1 MQDRNRPRRGAT
13 SGQNGTVTSGP
24 TGRSGRSG
32 PGADSRGPDGPGVP
46 GPRSRRAGRQ
56 SSGSG
61 TGGSRR
67 AAGPGRGRRP
77 KARMTRRGRILAWT
91 GGVLGVL
98 LLITAG
104 VGGWIYFKL
113 DGNIHG
119 ADVGSR
125 LGGDRPANLS
135 PGSKNILVV
144 GSDSRAG
151 ANAKYGKNLDTM
163 QSDTLMVLHIAANRE
178 WATAVSFPRD
188 SWVSIPACDSGKGHT
203 SKPHHF
209 KINEAFT
216 IGGESGDVA
225 NAAACTI
232 KTVEKNTGLRIDHFV
247 SVDFQGFKGMVNAL
261 GGIKVCPKTAIH
273 DKKAHLDMEAGCQ
286 EVSDEK
292 ALGYVRTRYSVGD
305 GSDLGRIGRQQEFMK
320 ALGEKAQSKLTS
332 PGALYDFLDSATKSL
347 TTDEELAGVKPLSEL
362 ASTVKDIPS
371 NRLTFLTVPNYPR
384 EADVPTDKANVIW
397 QYPQAGDL
405 FSDLAHDKEVSKDK
419 LASEAKKLVTARSVK
434 VRVLNGT
441 GTPGYAAGA
450 AADLRKMGFSVV
462 STGNAAPGAKETA
475 ITYPASMEAQAKV
488 LSARLAGVKTEKS
501 ADTAAAATDVVT
513 LTVGEGFTTTG

>member
-1 MQDRNRPRRGAT
+1 
-13 SGQNGTVTSGP
+13 
-24 TGRSGRSG
+24 
-32 PGADSRGPDGPGVP
+32 
-46 GPRSRRAGRQ
+46 
-56 SSGSG
+56 
-61 TGGSRR
+61 
-67 AAGPGRGRRP
+67 
-77 KARMTRRGRILAWT
+77 MTRRGRIVAWT
-91 GGVLGVL
+91 GGVIGVL

-104 VGGWIYFKL
+104 VGGWVYFKL

-151 ANAKYGKNLDTM
+151 ANSKYGKNLDTM

-188 SWVSIPACDSGKGHT
+188 SWVSIPSCDSGKGRK

-225 NAAACTI
+225 SAAACTI

-261 GGIKVCPKTAIH
+261 GGIEVCPKTAIH

-286 EVSDEK
+286 NVQDEK

-320 ALGEKAQSKLTS
+320 ALGAKAQSKLTS
-332 PGALYDFLDSATKSL
+332 PGALYEFLDSATKSI
-347 TTDEELAGVKPLSEL
+347 TTDNELAGVKPLSEL

-371 NRLTFLTVPNYPR
+371 DRLTFLTVPNYPR
-384 EADVPTDKANVIW
+384 EADVPTDKANVVW
-397 QYPQAGDL
+397 QYPQAGGL

-419 LASEAKKLVTARSVK
+419 LAAEAKKLVTARSVK

-450 AADLRKMGFSVV
+450 AADLRKLGFTVV
-462 STGNAAPGAKETA
+462 STGNAAPGAKDTA

-488 LSARLAGVKTEKS
+488 LAARLGNVKAEKS
-501 ADTAAAATDVVT
+501 GDTAAAGPGVVT
-513 LTVGEGFTTTG
+513 LTVGEGFSTTG